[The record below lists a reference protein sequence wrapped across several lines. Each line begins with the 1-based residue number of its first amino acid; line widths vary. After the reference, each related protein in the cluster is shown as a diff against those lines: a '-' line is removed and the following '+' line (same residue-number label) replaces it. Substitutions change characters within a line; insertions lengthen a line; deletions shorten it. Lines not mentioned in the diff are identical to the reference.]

1 MMRWLLMVLLM
12 LFTLVVTASRPAA
25 QRAEEEAVLKAW
37 ETARLERNVDAVL
50 QQFADDALVVSS
62 SGRLLRGHDQ
72 IRSWV
77 QDQVERSQREEA
89 GPHYQQ
95 GTKLSWPG
103 KLYRDD
109 WQQMGISPLEVTQ
122 DAIIREGKIHFFNT
136 SFTPESAA
144 RFQAVRRKN

>member
-1 MMRWLLMVLLM
+1 MRWLLMVLLM
-12 LFTLVVTASRPAA
+12 LFTLMVIASRTEA
-25 QRAEEEAVLKAW
+25 QRAEDEAVLNAR
-37 ETARLERNVDAVL
+37 ETALLERNVEAVL

-89 GPHYQQ
+89 GSRYQQ

-103 KLYRDD
+103 KVYRDD

-136 SFTPESAA
+136 SFTPKSAA
-144 RFQAVRRKN
+144 RFQAARKKN

>member
-1 MMRWLLMVLLM
+1 MQWLLMVLLM
-12 LFTLVVTASRPAA
+12 LLPLMVTTPHTAA
-25 QRAEEEAVLKAW
+25 QSPEDEAVLQAR
-37 ETARLERNVDAVL
+37 ETALLTRNVAAVL
-50 QQFADDALVVSS
+50 QRFADDALVVTS
-62 SGRLLRGHDQ
+62 SGRVMKGHDQ

-89 GPHYQQ
+89 GPRYQQ

-103 KLYRDD
+103 KVYRDD

-122 DAIIREGKIHFFNT
+122 DAIIRAGKIHFFST

-144 RFQAVRRKN
+144 RFQAARKKN

>member
-25 QRAEEEAVLKAW
+25 QRAEEEAVLKAR

-122 DAIIREGKIHFFNT
+122 DAIIRVGKLRFFNT
-136 SFTPESAA
+136 TFTPESAA
-144 RFQAVRRKN
+144 RFQAARKKH